1 MKALTESEYLLDAEP
16 ALRRVFLNDNPLIP
30 IFGQAVEKRKVL
42 YEYRT
47 PDAEITPVVVQVASE
62 LGDDGFFFSNLM
74 RRPSDPVDA
83 NHWWIPFDEVSI
95 FLSCNTDIFNFAYQL
110 ENVIYSPSGQWGLM
124 WTFENLGILAGTG
137 SYIDRF
143 CQIIPSIEEQL
154 KNYLNSIKEGK
165 DTWGIENINIA
176 WLPSFLEHMFGKE
189 VALMML
195 EEAQLTD

>member
-16 ALRRVFLNDNPLIP
+16 VLRRVFLNDNPLLP
-30 IFGQAVEKRKVL
+30 VFGEAVERRKVL

-47 PDAEITPVVVQVASE
+47 PDTQITPVLVQVASE

-74 RRPSDPVDA
+74 RRASDPVDA

-110 ENVIYSPSGQWGLM
+110 ENVIYSRSGQWGLM

-137 SYIDRF
+137 SCIDKV
-143 CQIIPSIEEQL
+143 CQIIPSIEKQVG
-154 KNYLNSIKEGK
+154 NYLNSIKESK
-165 DTWGIENINIA
+165 DTWGTENINIT
-176 WLPSFLEHMFGKE
+176 WLPSFLEHVFGRE
-189 VALMML
+189 VAIMML